1 MRGQGSPSP
10 RRRSRQPRAPRR
22 ARPVLLFAL
31 AWIVVECLGPSAAS
45 SAFSAEQQ
53 LRIRIAWGGGTPRP
67 WVGSVS
73 VSQGIVR
80 QITLLGVEGDD
91 PGSVWL
97 ERGSAW
103 IQQRSPRSY
112 SAIDVYISLPHP
124 ASGGRQ
130 PSD

>member
-10 RRRSRQPRAPRR
+10 RRLSRQPRAPRR

-45 SAFSAEQQ
+45 SVFSAEQQ

-67 WVGSVS
+67 WLGSVS
-73 VSQGIVR
+73 VSQGADR
-80 QITLLGVEGDD
+80 QVTLLGVEADD

-97 ERGSAW
+97 DGDSAW
-103 IQQRSPRSY
+103 IQHRR
-112 SAIDVYISLPHP
+112 
-124 ASGGRQ
+124 
-130 PSD
+130 PSS